1 MLPAWYPS
9 TQMDSRSLPASWRWG
24 HRRLPD
30 KRREWRSRR
39 WPPPGRWQSH
49 LFCYLAHF
57 GHLFLCICVWPHI
70 PTDGVPRIFVFSFL
84 NSYAAAGNR
93 IRIFWGT
100 LIRTLYRLSYS
111 ICGDRI
117 IFENIASKIA
127 KVFPKGI
134 FPSRLFKTSQRNI
147 AKIFPYSECSNT
159 EPIL

>member
-1 MLPAWYPS
+1 MSYSTMLPVWYPS
-9 TQMDSRSLPASWRWG
+9 TWRDSRSLAASWRWG

-30 KRREWRSRR
+30 KRRQWRSRR

-49 LFCYLAHF
+49 LWKNCFEEWQSHLFCYLAHL
-57 GHLFLCICVWPHI
+57 GLLFLCICVWPHI

-111 ICGDRI
+111 SCGDRV

-134 FPSRLFKTSQRNI
+134 FPQD
-147 AKIFPYSECSNT
+147 
-159 EPIL
+159 